1 MYRSVSKVL
10 SPPLCQKFCHFFK
23 QVFLPFRMS
32 QFCANLHRFVSHHCP
47 FHGLGYYKSY
57 VIHLSSSKAQSKTY
71 TTKASEN
78 TIDLHMF

>member
-1 MYRSVSKVL
+1 ML
-10 SPPLCQKFCHFFK
+10 SPFVCVYVCHMAISR
-23 QVFLPFRMS
+23 L
-32 QFCANLHRFVSHHCP
+32 LIT
-47 FHGLGYYKSY
+47 LGYYKSY